1 MEAKVQKMEEQLDR
15 IEKSIERMAFYIYSD
30 SNTNRKGLAEK
41 LEILE
46 SILEDVIT
54 RGKIYRAKATVWGM
68 VGAFILSALW
78 KVVTLVIK

>member
-1 MEAKVQKMEEQLDR
+1 MEEKVLKMEEQLDR
-15 IEKSIERMAFYIYSD
+15 IEKSIERMSFYIYSD

-46 SILEDVIT
+46 SILDDVIT
-54 RGKIYRAKATVWGM
+54 REKIYRAKATVWGM
-68 VGAFILSALW
+68 VGAGILTALW